1 MKLFI
6 FMVIMTAI
14 LLNAQEHPHQKTP
27 YQYPKDPL
35 VREKLDNWQDMKF
48 GLMMHW
54 GLYAQLGVVESWGL
68 CSEDQPFQDRGGMP
82 YTDYKKMYF
91 DLIKK
96 FNPQK
101 FDPTPWAKAAKEA
114 GMKYLVFGT
123 KHHDGFSMFDT
134 KQTDFKITSKE
145 SPFHNHPKANVAKEI
160 FNAFRYEGFMIG
172 AYFSKPDWNHPAYW
186 TPLLATPTRCNNY
199 DVRKYPERW
208 QEFRDFT
215 YNQIEELMT
224 EYGDVDILW
233 LDGGWVRPDSTIN
246 EEVIS
251 WGYDIPEWEQD
262 IDMPRIA
269 KMGRNHQPGLMIID
283 RTVHGPYE
291 NYRTP
296 EQQIP
301 DEILPFPWETCMTM
315 TQSWGHSFN
324 PNYKTTRNLIHNLVD
339 IVAKGGNYLLNI
351 GPTPEGTLEDEAY
364 KRLKEIGEWMKV
376 NSEAI
381 YDSRPIAPY
390 KAGQICFTQNKNTK
404 DIYAIY
410 LADGKENKPPK
421 IIYINEI
428 SISKGSVIKLLGHGI
443 VDWEFAENGILI
455 NLPDNVIK
463 NPPCKDAWT
472 FKLISGTK

>member
-1 MKLFI
+1 MKKI
-6 FMVIMTAI
+6 FWMVIMTAMI
-14 LLNAQEHPHQKTP
+14 IQAQEHPYQKTK
-27 YQYPKDPL
+27 YDYPEDQF
-35 VREKLDNWQDMKF
+35 VREKLEEWQDLKF
-48 GLMMHW
+48 GFMMHW
-54 GLYAQLGVVESWGL
+54 GLYAQLGIVESWGL
-68 CSEDQPFQDRGGMP
+68 CSEDQSFQDRGGMP
-82 YTDYKKMYF
+82 YTEYKEMYF
-91 DLIKK
+91 NLIKK

-101 FDPTPWAKAAKEA
+101 FDPTTWAKAAKEA
-114 GMKYLVFGT
+114 GMKYLVFTT

-134 KQTDFKITSKE
+134 KQTDFKITGKE
-145 SPFHNHPKANVAKEI
+145 SPFHNHPKANVTKEI
-160 FNAFRYEGFMIG
+160 FNAFRHEGFMIG
-172 AYFSKPDWNHPAYW
+172 AYFSKPDWHHPAYW

-208 QEFRDFT
+208 QEFKDFT

-224 EYGDVDILW
+224 EYGSVDILW

-262 IDMPRIA
+262 IDMPRIT
-269 KMGRNHQPGLMIID
+269 KMACGHQPGLLVVD

-296 EQQIP
+296 EQRVP
-301 DEILPFPWETCMTM
+301 EELLPFPWETNMTM
-315 TQSWGHSFN
+315 TQAWGHSYK
-324 PNYKTTRNLIHNLVD
+324 PNYKSTRKLVHTLVD
-339 IVAKGGNYLLNI
+339 VVAKGGNYLLNV
-351 GPTPEGTLEDEAY
+351 GPTPEGTFEEEAY

-410 LADGKENKPPK
+410 LADGNEDKPPK
-421 IIYINEI
+421 IIDINEI
-428 SISKGSVIKLLGHGI
+428 AINKGSVIKLLGHGI
-443 VDWEFAENGILI
+443 VDWEFTKNGILI